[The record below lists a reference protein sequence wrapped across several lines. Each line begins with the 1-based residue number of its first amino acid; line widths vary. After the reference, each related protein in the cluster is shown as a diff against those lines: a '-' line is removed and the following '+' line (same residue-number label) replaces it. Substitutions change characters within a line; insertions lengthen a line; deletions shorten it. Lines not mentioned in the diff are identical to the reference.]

1 MIEFPKF
8 DDVGSFPLPD
18 YIDIDK
24 FKQFYWAAYK
34 GIVNKADIFENRGVY
49 NYFIHPFLQS
59 FQLKLNAG
67 VEIINYPQHMDMYT
81 QFLKPIEDY
90 ETEPSL
96 IDPRKAIIPELFIL
110 ESFSKDYY
118 ERTGNAL
125 EIKVCITGPIE
136 LYIKKHGF
144 TVYLDIVMNYAKSLN
159 TILKK
164 SIHNTKYLQSSIISI
179 DEPSFGY
186 VDMFNIEEDALI
198 KAFDKTVDG
207 IDAIIQIHIHT
218 LKKYD
223 TPIQAKHID
232 VLTCEYASDHS
243 NIIPKKDLEQ
253 YDKFIRVGITRTNIN
268 SIMAEKL
275 DAGTPYDELKTYE
288 GIMSLI
294 DSKEFIKKNL
304 LFALKHYEDRVK
316 FIGPDCG
323 LKGWNPPQVAYEL
336 LRRTYK
342 VIKEVNDS
350 QFGK

>member
-24 FKQFYWAAYK
+24 FKQFYWAGYK
-34 GIVNKADIFENRGVY
+34 GILNNADIFENRGIY

-67 VEIINYPQHMDMYT
+67 VEIINYPQLMDMYT
-81 QFLKPIEDY
+81 QFLKPLEDY
-90 ETEPSL
+90 EKEPSL
-96 IDPRKAIIPELFIL
+96 IDPQKAIIPELFIL
-110 ESFSKDYY
+110 ESFTKDYF

-136 LYIKKHGF
+136 LYIKKYGF
-144 TVYLDIVMNYAKSLN
+144 TVYPDIVFNFAKSLN
-159 TILKK
+159 SFLKK
-164 SIHNTKYLQSSIISI
+164 SIKNSKYLQTSVISI

-186 VDMFNIEEDALI
+186 VDMFNIEDDALI
-198 KAFDKTVDG
+198 KAFDKTVEG
-207 IDAIIQIHIHT
+207 IDADIQIHLHT
-218 LKKYD
+218 LKKHD
-223 TPIQAKHID
+223 VPIQSKNID

-243 NIIPKKDLEQ
+243 NVIPKKDLDH
-253 YDKFIRVGITRTNIN
+253 YDKYIRVGITRTNIN

-275 DAGTPYDELKTYE
+275 DAGILYDELKTYE
-288 GIMSLI
+288 GTLSLI

-304 LFALKHYEDRVK
+304 LFAINHYEDRLK
-316 FIGPDCG
+316 YIGPDCG

-336 LRRTYK
+336 LRRTYQ
-342 VIKEVNDS
+342 VIKEVKNNI
-350 QFGK
+350 

>member
-1 MIEFPKF
+1 MTEFPKF

-24 FKQFYWAAYK
+24 FKQFYWAGYK
-34 GIVNKADIFENRGVY
+34 GIVNNADIFENRGIY

-67 VEIINYPQHMDMYT
+67 VEIINYPQLMDMYT

-96 IDPRKAIIPELFIL
+96 IDPRKAIISELFIL
-110 ESFSKDYY
+110 DSFSKDYY

-136 LYIKKHGF
+136 LYIKKYGF
-144 TVYLDIVMNYAKSLN
+144 TVYPDIVMNIAKSLN

-164 SIHNTKYLQSSIISI
+164 SINNTKYLQNSIISI

-223 TPIQAKHID
+223 TPIQAKNID

-288 GIMSLI
+288 GTMSLI

-336 LRRTYK
+336 LRRTYQ
-342 VIKEVNDS
+342 VIKEVRNTI
-350 QFGK
+350 

>member
-18 YIDIDK
+18 YIDSDK
-24 FKQFYWAAYK
+24 FKQFYWAGYK
-34 GIVNKADIFENRGVY
+34 GIINKANIFENRGIY

-81 QFLKPIEDY
+81 QFQKPIEDY

-96 IDPRKAIIPELFIL
+96 INPQKAIISELFIL
-110 ESFSKDYY
+110 ESFAKDYY

-144 TVYLDIVMNYAKSLN
+144 TVYPDIALNYAKSLN
-159 TILKK
+159 TILKN
-164 SIHNTKYLQSSIISI
+164 SINNTKYLQNSIISI

-186 VDMFNIEEDALI
+186 IDMFNIEEDALI
-198 KAFDKTVDG
+198 KVFDESVEG
-207 IDAIIQIHIHT
+207 FDANIQIHLHT
-218 LKKYD
+218 LKKYY
-223 TPIQAKHID
+223 TPIQSKNID

-243 NIIPKKDLEQ
+243 NIIPKKDLEE

-275 DAGTPYDELKTYE
+275 DAGSLYDDLKTYE
-288 GIMSLI
+288 GTLSLI

-304 LFALKHYEDRVK
+304 LFALDHYGDRLK

-336 LRRTYK
+336 LRRTYQ
-342 VIKEVNDS
+342 VIKEVKNTL
-350 QFGK
+350 

>member
-1 MIEFPKF
+1 
-8 DDVGSFPLPD
+8 
-18 YIDIDK
+18 
-24 FKQFYWAAYK
+24 
-34 GIVNKADIFENRGVY
+34 
-49 NYFIHPFLQS
+49 
-59 FQLKLNAG
+59 
-67 VEIINYPQHMDMYT
+67 
-81 QFLKPIEDY
+81 
-90 ETEPSL
+90 
-96 IDPRKAIIPELFIL
+96 
-110 ESFSKDYY
+110 
-118 ERTGNAL
+118 
-125 EIKVCITGPIE
+125 
-136 LYIKKHGF
+136 
-144 TVYLDIVMNYAKSLN
+144 
-159 TILKK
+159 
-164 SIHNTKYLQSSIISI
+164 
-179 DEPSFGY
+179 
-186 VDMFNIEEDALI
+186 
-198 KAFDKTVDG
+198 
-207 IDAIIQIHIHT
+207 
-218 LKKYD
+218 
-223 TPIQAKHID
+223 

>member
-136 LYIKKHGF
+136 LYIKKYGF
-144 TVYLDIVMNYAKSLN
+144 TVYPDIVMNIAKSLN

-164 SIHNTKYLQSSIISI
+164 SINNTKYLQNSIISI

>member
-136 LYIKKHGF
+136 LYIKKYGF
-144 TVYLDIVMNYAKSLN
+144 TVYPDIVMNIAKSLN

-164 SIHNTKYLQSSIISI
+164 SINNTKYLQNSIISI

-342 VIKEVNDS
+342 VIKEVKDS

>member
-1 MIEFPKF
+1 VNKFPKY

-18 YIDIDK
+18 YIDFEK
-24 FKQFYWAAYK
+24 FTQFYWAAYK
-34 GIVNKADIFENRGVY
+34 GIVNQANIFENRGIY
-49 NYFIHPFLQS
+49 NFFIHPFLQS

-90 ETEPSL
+90 EFEPSL
-96 IDPRKAIIPELFIL
+96 IDTQKAIIPELFIL

-144 TVYLDIVMNYAKSLN
+144 TIYSDIALNFAKSIN
-159 TILKK
+159 SMLKN
-164 SIHNTKYLQSSIISI
+164 SIKNTKYLKNSIISI

-186 VDMFNIEEDALI
+186 VDMFNIEEDELI
-198 KAFDKTVDG
+198 KAFDKSLEG
-207 IDAIIQIHIHT
+207 IDVMSQIHLHS
-218 LKKYD
+218 LKKY
-223 TPIQAKHID
+223 TIPIQSNKID

-243 NIIPKKDLEQ
+243 NVIPKKDLEQ
-253 YDKFIRVGITRTNIN
+253 YDKYIRVGITRTNIN
-268 SIMAEKL
+268 SILAGKL
-275 DAGTPYDELKTYE
+275 DTGTSSLEALKTFE
-288 GIMSLI
+288 GTMNLI
-294 DSKEFIKKNL
+294 DSEDFIKKNL
-304 LFALKHYEDRVK
+304 LFALKHYDERLK

-342 VIKEVNDS
+342 VIKDVRNT
-350 QFGK
+350 F

>member
-24 FKQFYWAAYK
+24 FKQFYWAGYK
-34 GIVNKADIFENRGVY
+34 GIINNADILENRGIY

-90 ETEPSL
+90 EIEPCL
-96 IDPRKAIIPELFIL
+96 IDPQKAIIPELFIL
-110 ESFSKDYY
+110 ESFAKDYY

-144 TVYLDIVMNYAKSLN
+144 TVYPDLVMNISKSLN
-159 TILKK
+159 TILKN
-164 SIHNTKYLQSSIISI
+164 SINNTKYLQSSIISI

-186 VDMFNIEEDALI
+186 VDMFNIEKDALI
-198 KAFDKTVDG
+198 KAFDKSVEG
-207 IDAIIQIHIHT
+207 IDASIQIHLHT

-223 TPIQAKHID
+223 TPIQAKNID

-243 NIIPKKDLEQ
+243 NVIPKKDLEQ

-288 GIMSLI
+288 GTLSLI
-294 DSKEFIKKNL
+294 DSKEIIKKNL
-304 LFALKHYEDRVK
+304 LSALKHYEDRLK
-316 FIGPDCG
+316 YIGPDCG

-336 LRRTYK
+336 LRRTYQ
-342 VIKEVNDS
+342 VIKEVKNTI
-350 QFGK
+350 